1 MKACQAAHGVQDLI
15 SRPPAEKVLRVW
27 RRNFAML
34 LFSNLPH
41 NCSESELRKS
51 IEARGVPLSSV
62 RVVRD
67 SSAGQSPAFGD
78 VEIQRGASEAHA
90 LVCLAGMEIR
100 SRAVRVREV
109 TVYPRIESVKRE
121 IGSVA

>member
-1 MKACQAAHGVQDLI
+1 
-15 SRPPAEKVLRVW
+15 
-27 RRNFAML
+27 ML

-62 RVVRD
+62 RVIRD

-78 VEIQRGASEAHA
+78 VELQRGASEAHA

-100 SRAVRVREV
+100 NRSIRIREV
-109 TVYPRIESVKRE
+109 TVCPRTETVKRD